1 MSDVIVVGGGA
12 SGMMCAALLGNKGI
26 HTTLIEHNEKL
37 GKKLFITGKGRCNF
51 TNACDEETFLQHVVS
66 NPKFLYR
73 SIYHMNADEVMNL
86 FESWGMPYQIE
97 RGRRVFPAS
106 NHSYDV
112 IDALKR
118 ELKKGNV
125 KVLLN
130 TEVKEICRKKDGSVS
145 GVKVIHSSALGNWKK
160 EENATQ
166 INHERSQI
174 HGNTVFM
181 PADAVVIAA
190 GGLSYP
196 STGSLGD
203 GYRFARDLGIE
214 VTECYP
220 SLVPIDCKEQF
231 LYELR
236 GFTLKNVT
244 LHVKDGKK
252 DLFHEQGEV
261 MFTNSGITG
270 PLALKLSAKYG
281 PLIGKKQL
289 DTWIDLKPAVTEE
302 QLDKRLLRLFE
313 TNKNHAL
320 KTIMHEL
327 FPSRM
332 IPVIEKVSDISFD
345 KVIHDVTKED
355 RKRIID
361 ACKHFTLTLVKL
373 RGYQEAI
380 VTKGGISVKELN
392 PGTMEARKVPGLY
405 FTGEVI
411 DTDAY
416 TGGYNLQ
423 IAWSTAALAAKAI
436 TDTYLYKK

>member
-1 MSDVIVVGGGA
+1 
-12 SGMMCAALLGNKGI
+12 MMCAALLGQKGI
-26 HTTLIEHNEKL
+26 RTTLIEHNEKL

-73 SIYHMNADEVMNL
+73 SIYHMNADDVMHL
-86 FESWGMPYQIE
+86 FESWGMPYQVE

-118 ELKKGNV
+118 ELKKNNV

-130 TEVKEICRKKDGSVS
+130 TEVKEILQEDGSVK

-160 EENATQ
+160 EENAMQ
-166 INHERSQI
+166 INHERNSI

-181 PADAVVIAA
+181 PADAVVIAT

-203 GYRFARDLGIE
+203 GYRFAKDMGMQ

-220 SLVPIDCKEQF
+220 SLVPIDCKEKY

-261 MFTNSGITG
+261 MFTNTGITG
-270 PLALKLSAKYG
+270 PLALKLSAKCG
-281 PLIGKKQL
+281 PLIGNKSL
-289 DTWIDLKPAVTEE
+289 EAWIDLKPAVTEE

-313 TNKNHAL
+313 ANKNHDL

-327 FPSRM
+327 YPSRM
-332 IPVIEKVSDISFD
+332 IPVMEKVSGISFD

-355 RKRIID
+355 RKKIIE
-361 ACKHFTLTLVKL
+361 AAKHFPLTLVKL
-373 RGYQEAI
+373 RGYQEAVI
-380 VTKGGISVKELN
+380 TKGGISVKELN
-392 PGTMEARKVPGLY
+392 PGTMEAKKVSGLY
-405 FTGEVI
+405 CIGEVI

-423 IAWSTAALAAKAI
+423 IAWSTASLAAKAI
-436 TDTYLYKK
+436 TDKMG

>member
-1 MSDVIVVGGGA
+1 MSEVIVIGGGA
-12 SGMMCAALLGNKGI
+12 SGMMCAALLGRNGI
-26 HTTLIEHNEKL
+26 KTTLIEHNEKL

-51 TNACDEETFLQHVVS
+51 TNACDEQTFLSHVVS

-73 SIYHMNADEVMNL
+73 SIYHMNADQVMHL
-86 FESWGMPYQIE
+86 FESWGMPYQVE

-112 IDALKR
+112 IDTLKR

-130 TEVKEICRKKDGSVS
+130 TEVKEICCKEDGSVK
-145 GVKVIHSSALGNWKK
+145 GVNVLHSSALGNWKK
-160 EENATQ
+160 EENAKE

-174 HGNTVFM
+174 HGSTEFI
-181 PADAVVIAA
+181 PADTVVIAT

-203 GYRFARDLGIE
+203 GYRFAKDLGMQ
-214 VTECYP
+214 VTDCLP
-220 SLVPIDCKEQF
+220 SLVPIDCKEKY

-252 DLFHEQGEV
+252 DLFNEQGELT
-261 MFTNSGITG
+261 FTSSGITG
-270 PLALKLSAKYG
+270 PLTLKLSASCG
-281 PLIGKKQL
+281 PLISKKPLQA
-289 DTWIDLKPAVTEE
+289 WIDLKPAVTEE

-313 TNKNHAL
+313 TDKNHDL
-320 KTIMHEL
+320 ESVMHKL

-332 IPVIEKVSDISFD
+332 IPVMEKVTGISFHT
-345 KVIHDVTKED
+345 VIHDVTKED
-355 RKRIID
+355 RKKLIN
-361 ACKHFTLTLVKL
+361 ATKHFPLILDKL
-373 RGYQEAI
+373 RGYSEAI
-380 VTKGGISVKELN
+380 ITKGGISVKELN
-392 PGTMEARKVPGLY
+392 PGTMEAKKVPGLY
-405 FTGEVI
+405 CVGEVI

-436 TDTYLYKK
+436 IDKTGQ